1 MESSGPL
8 LRAGLDAGSVY
19 TRCVVIEWIS
29 GRPRLRSASVVPS
42 QGWQDGR
49 IRNSDAVAGSISA
62 AALSAGIRAGISV
75 EAITVGYADAFNQME
90 ALNAAIER
98 SGLRV
103 ADFAVESEAALLA
116 TTSDLMRQGGIS
128 AAAIGVDATE
138 LAYSDLTGGVRT
150 ASVDVGS
157 REFTQ
162 DIASLFDLPMAE
174 AEHLKLAEGSVG
186 RLSVKQKQTPLQE
199 ILEARAGQYLHML
212 EFRIEEL
219 AGQLPPPGGL
229 ILTGGG
235 ASLPGLC
242 DFAEELLQCP
252 VRLGQVIG
260 VAEWPLELSAP
271 SWAVAAGLAL
281 YGGISHGW

>member
-1 MESSGPL
+1 MESSGSL

-19 TRCVVIEWIS
+19 TRCVVIEWSS

-49 IRNSDAVAGSISA
+49 IRNADAVGGSISA

-75 EAITVGYADAFNQME
+75 DAITVGYADSFNQME

-103 ADFAVESEAALLA
+103 ADFVVESEAALLA

-138 LAYSDLTGGVRT
+138 LAYSDLTGGIRT

-162 DIASLFDLPMAE
+162 DIASLFDLPLAE
-174 AEHLKLAEGSVG
+174 AEHLKLAEGSIG
-186 RLSVKQKQTPLQE
+186 RIGVEQKTTPLQE

-219 AGQLPPPGGL
+219 SGQLPPPGGL
-229 ILTGGG
+229 ILAGGG

-242 DFAEELLQCP
+242 DFAERLLQCP

-281 YGGISHGW
+281 HGGVSHGW

>member
-1 MESSGPL
+1 MASSGSL
-8 LRAGLDAGSVY
+8 LRAGLDAGSLY
-19 TRCVVIEWIS
+19 TRCVLIEWIS

-49 IRNSDAVAGSISA
+49 IRNTDALAGSISA

-75 EAITVGYADAFNQME
+75 DAITVGYADSFNQME
-90 ALNAAIER
+90 ALNASIER

-138 LAYSDLTGGVRT
+138 LAYSDLRGGIQT
-150 ASVDVGS
+150 TSVAVGA

-162 DIASLFDLPMAE
+162 DIASLFELPMAE
-174 AEHLKLAEGSVG
+174 AEHLKLAEGNIG
-186 RLSVKQKQTPLQE
+186 RHSPEQNPTPLQE

-242 DFAEELLQCP
+242 NFAEELLQCP

-281 YGGISHGW
+281 HGGIAHGW